1 MASLEALVDMAGADY
16 KGPKNFAPFLRLYLK
31 GNSVDGAADSRLQ
44 FARLMI
50 YGVRVETPR
59 QPELVTFDSTGW
71 SGDLTGEQLAAF
83 QRDILEKF
91 DLVKDAKLKMQLKV
105 SPEDG
110 ITKQEVDELKAA
122 LKKLGLSDKV
132 DLSL

>member
-1 MASLEALVDMAGADY
+1 
-16 KGPKNFAPFLRLYLK
+16 
-31 GNSVDGAADSRLQ
+31 
-44 FARLMI
+44 
-50 YGVRVETPR
+50 
-59 QPELVTFDSTGW
+59 
-71 SGDLTGEQLAAF
+71 
-83 QRDILEKF
+83 
-91 DLVKDAKLKMQLKV
+91 VKDAKVKLQLKV

>member
-1 MASLEALVDMAGADY
+1 LAS
-16 KGPKNFAPFLRLYLK
+16 
-31 GNSVDGAADSRLQ
+31 
-44 FARLMI
+44 
-50 YGVRVETPR
+50 
-59 QPELVTFDSTGW
+59 
-71 SGDLTGEQLAAF
+71 F

-91 DLVKDAKLKMQLKV
+91 DLVKDAKVKLQLKV

-110 ITKQEVDELKAA
+110 ITKQEVDEMKAA